1 MLHDV
6 PLTPPPPPFCAPLP
20 STQALKLN
28 PEASHIWGYLRVTF
42 TSMDRFDLVTLAS
55 SQDPNAFDGEFGA
68 ALAEI

>member
-1 MLHDV
+1 M
-6 PLTPPPPPFCAPLP
+6 
-20 STQALKLN
+20 QALKLN